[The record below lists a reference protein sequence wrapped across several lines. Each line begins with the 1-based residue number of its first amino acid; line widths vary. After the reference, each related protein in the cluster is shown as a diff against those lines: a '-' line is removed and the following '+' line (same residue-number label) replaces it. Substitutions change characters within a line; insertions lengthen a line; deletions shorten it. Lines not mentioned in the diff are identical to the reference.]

1 MTSSSFN
8 RAGTGDRRNQ
18 GSGATLA
25 RYLRPQLGKVVLM
38 AALLVGAIGLQ
49 LSIPQIL
56 RGFIDNAMAGVQ
68 VAELRRTAVW
78 FLAIAFGYQLLA
90 AVATY
95 VGADVGWT
103 ATNRLRRELAGHILG
118 LDMSFHTA
126 RTPGEMIERID
137 GDVTALSNF
146 FSQFSVRVF
155 GGLLLLL
162 GILILLW
169 LENPL
174 VGLVLTL
181 FTGLEL
187 VVLAW
192 TRRLGVPATI
202 EEREVNARLFGF
214 IEERLGGIEDLR
226 ANGAGAHAV
235 HRFGAVMRD
244 FFHGTRRAW
253 MMRSLGWLLSYGLFI
268 ASSATL
274 LAAAIVLVSQ
284 GSITLGTGY
293 MIFQYLVM
301 LQTPIDQITQQ
312 MQELQKAAAS
322 IGRVRNLFAEQGTPE
337 PTGGP
342 VLPAGA
348 LAVEFDRVSFAY
360 GEPVTN
366 GDPSDAA
373 AGDHRAG
380 ADGGRDRPGGTLNDV
395 SFRLPA
401 GKVLGLLGRT
411 GSGKTTMTRLLFRL
425 YQPTS
430 GRIVLGGVE
439 SARVRTGS
447 LRGRVGLVT
456 QEVQLFQASVR
467 DNLTFFRQDVPDEEL
482 TDLLNGLGMSRWLAS
497 LPEGLDTI
505 LTAGGG
511 NLSAGE
517 AQLLAFARVFL
528 KDPGLVVLDEPSSRL
543 DPATGRQLERVV
555 DRLLAGRTGILIA
568 HRLETVQRADYVMVL
583 DGGRAV
589 EFGERQ
595 RLVLDPESHYARLL
609 AAAGLADAPVGA
621 RSGTAAGTAAGT
633 ALGTALGTVADTSEQ
648 ALASGRRG
656 QGRAGR

>member
-1 MTSSSFN
+1 MTSTSLNPDGSSS
-8 RAGTGDRRNQ
+8 DRQQ
-18 GSGATLA
+18 GSLATLA
-25 RYLRPQLGKVVLM
+25 RYLRPQAGKAGLM
-38 AALLVGAIGLQ
+38 ALLLLAGISLQ
-49 LSIPQIL
+49 LWIPQIL
-56 RGFIDNAMAGVQ
+56 RDFIDNAMAAAP
-68 VAELRRTAVW
+68 VAQLRVTAIW
-78 FLAIAFGYQLLA
+78 FLAIAFGHQLLA

-95 VGADVGWT
+95 FGADVGWT
-103 ATNRLRRELAGHILG
+103 ATNQLRRELAGHILG
-118 LDMSFHTA
+118 LDMSFHTS

-162 GILILLW
+162 GILVLLW
-169 LENPL
+169 LENPF
-174 VGLVLTL
+174 VGLALTL

-192 TRRLGVPATI
+192 TRRVGVPATVA
-202 EEREVNARLFGF
+202 EREVNARLFGF

-226 ANGAGAHAV
+226 ANGAGAHAM

-253 MMRSLGWLLSYGLFI
+253 MMRSLVWLSSYGLFI

-274 LAAAIVLVSQ
+274 LAAAIVLVSR

-293 MIFQYLVM
+293 MIFQYLMM

-322 IGRVRNLFAEQGTPE
+322 IGRVRDLFLEQGTPE
-337 PTGGP
+337 PAAGSRLPGGP
-342 VLPAGA
+342 LSVSFDSVSFEYPAGQA
-348 LAVEFDRVSFAY
+348 TFQED
-360 GEPVTN
+360 
-366 GDPSDAA
+366 DAA
-373 AGDHRAG
+373 AAG
-380 ADGGRDRPGGTLNDV
+380 GVPTPAAGPAGTLKRV

-425 YQPTS
+425 YRPTS
-430 GRIVLGGVE
+430 GRILIGGLDGIGIE
-439 SARVRTGS
+439 TES
-447 LRGRVGLVT
+447 LRRRVGLVT
-456 QEVQLFQASVR
+456 QEVQLFQATVR
-467 DNLTFFRQDVPDEEL
+467 DNLTFFRRDVPDERLAEL
-482 TDLLNGLGMSRWLAS
+482 LGELGLGRWLAS
-497 LPEGLDTI
+497 LPEGLDTM

-543 DPATGRQLERVV
+543 DPATEQRLEQAV
-555 DRLLAGRTGILIA
+555 DRLLGHRTGIVIA
-568 HRLETVQRADYVMVL
+568 HRLDTVERADYILVL
-583 DGGRAV
+583 EAGEVA
-589 EFGERQ
+589 EFGARN
-595 RLVLDPESHYARLL
+595 VLAADPASRYARMLR
-609 AAAGLADAPVGA
+609 AAGAGAGGVLAGAGPDDSGPGSGGADLDSAPG
-621 RSGTAAGTAAGT
+621 SGG
-633 ALGTALGTVADTSEQ
+633 LG
-648 ALASGRRG
+648 RG
-656 QGRAGR
+656 GRAGR

>member
-1 MTSSSFN
+1 MTSTSLNPDGITSE
-8 RAGTGDRRNQ
+8 RQQ
-18 GSGATLA
+18 GSLATLA
-25 RYLRPQLGKVVLM
+25 RYLRPQAGKAGLM
-38 AALLVGAIGLQ
+38 GLLLLAGIGLQ
-49 LSIPQIL
+49 LWIPQIL
-56 RGFIDNAMAGVQ
+56 RDFIDNAMAAAP
-68 VAELRRTAVW
+68 VAQLRGTASW
-78 FLAIAFGYQLLA
+78 FLAIAFGHQLLA

-103 ATNRLRRELAGHILG
+103 ATNQLRRELAGHILG
-118 LDMSFHTA
+118 LDMSFHTS

-162 GILILLW
+162 GILVLLW
-169 LENPL
+169 IENPF
-174 VGLVLTL
+174 VGLALTL

-192 TRRLGVPATI
+192 TRRIGVPATVA
-202 EEREVNARLFGF
+202 EREVNARLFGF

-226 ANGAGAHAV
+226 ANGAGAHAM
-235 HRFGAVMRD
+235 HRFGAVIRD

-253 MMRSLGWLLSYGLFI
+253 MMRSLVWLSSYGLFI

-274 LAAAIVLVSQ
+274 LAAAIVLVSR

-293 MIFQYLVM
+293 MIFQYLMM

-322 IGRVRNLFAEQGTPE
+322 IGRVRDLFLEQGTPE
-337 PTGGP
+337 PAAGSRLPEGP
-342 VLPAGA
+342 LSVSFDSVSFEYPAGQA
-348 LAVEFDRVSFAY
+348 LAVQ
-360 GEPVTN
+360 G
-366 GDPSDAA
+366 
-373 AGDHRAG
+373 G
-380 ADGGRDRPGGTLNDV
+380 APAPDGGTSPAGGPAGTLKRV

-425 YQPTS
+425 YRPTS
-430 GRIVLGGVE
+430 GRILIAGLDGVGIE
-439 SARVRTGS
+439 TES
-447 LRGRVGLVT
+447 LRRRVGLVT
-456 QEVQLFQASVR
+456 QEVQLFQATVR
-467 DNLTFFRQDVPDEEL
+467 DNLTFFRRDVPDERLAGLLHEL
-482 TDLLNGLGMSRWLAS
+482 GLGRWLDS
-497 LPEGLDTI
+497 IPEGLDTV

-543 DPATGRQLERVV
+543 DPATEQRLEQAVE
-555 DRLLAGRTGILIA
+555 RLFRHRTGILIA
-568 HRLETVQRADYVMVL
+568 HRLDTVQRADYILVL
-583 DGGRAV
+583 EAGEVA
-589 EFGERQ
+589 EFGARAE
-595 RLVLDPESHYARLL
+595 LAADPASRYSRMLRA
-609 AAAGLADAPVGA
+609 AAAG
-621 RSGTAAGTAAGT
+621 AGDI
-633 ALGTALGTVADTSEQ
+633 VI
-648 ALASGRRG
+648 ASGVED
-656 QGRAGR
+656 GRAGPGSAELDDASVGGLRRAGRTSR